1 MSKKSS
7 HTNIDILLQ
16 CLSMTG
22 PLRALLR
29 GSTVL
34 FTCFDF
40 WEIENFFCGYCC
52 VFYTVKRC
60 FYKIFRAIEYRL
72 NLSEIHEFYSFLINF
87 IEKSKFA

>member
-29 GSTVL
+29 GSTVSH
-34 FTCFDF
+34 FTCSVVL
-40 WEIENFFCGYCC
+40 EIETISVNTVISFTWSKDGSTNFPRDCSQL
-52 VFYTVKRC
+52 
-60 FYKIFRAIEYRL
+60 E
-72 NLSEIHEFYSFLINF
+72 S
-87 IEKSKFA
+87 